1 MQDASTMG
9 SALRIGWGSVSIVR
23 SSEFS
28 RASLERGPRYR
39 VTVVRNLVDPPVALS
54 RGRSAFMF
62 CMFAPSQTWT
72 CGSYAFGLK
81 GEIIPTSL
89 ANPPN
94 PPPIPP
100 HPMGCDS

>member
-23 SSEFS
+23 SSMFS

-39 VTVVRNLVDPPVALS
+39 VMVVRNLVDPPVVLS
-54 RGRSAFMF
+54 RGRFRLYVLHVRS
-62 CMFAPSQTWT
+62 SQTWT

-81 GEIIPTSL
+81 GEIIQTSL

-100 HPMGCDS
+100 HPMCDS